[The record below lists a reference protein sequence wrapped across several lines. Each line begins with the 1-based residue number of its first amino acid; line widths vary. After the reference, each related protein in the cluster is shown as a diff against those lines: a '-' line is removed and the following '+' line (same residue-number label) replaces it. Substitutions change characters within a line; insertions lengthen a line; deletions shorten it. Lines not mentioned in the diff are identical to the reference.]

1 MRIQT
6 RSSSKHIT
14 FAAHAP
20 HAISA
25 ESAARSTQISA
36 RARIASR
43 SGVGVGVG
51 TASTTAK
58 RLFDDGAPRMSQ
70 LKVLVDHAARRHC
83 AGCRLRSKPR
93 HASLTLARLLRFDRD
108 LDGDTA
114 TVCADVAVQTAVAT
128 EHHSAVSA
136 CPGPDRR
143 SRDAS
148 MREKFPSPPSVSLY
162 SDANTDGLGR
172 FRLHAQLMYMH
183 VYVSCCASLSQ

>member
-1 MRIQT
+1 MNVQT
-6 RSSSKHIT
+6 QSSSKHIT

-70 LKVLVDHAARRHC
+70 LKVLVDHAERRHC
-83 AGCRLRSKPR
+83 IGCRLRSKPR
-93 HASLTLARLLRFDRD
+93 HASALTLARLLRFDRD

-114 TVCADVAVQTAVAT
+114 TVCADVAVQTAVAS

-136 CPGPDRR
+136 CLGSNRS

-148 MREKFPSPPSVSLY
+148 MREKSSFYRALL
-162 SDANTDGLGR
+162 AAKL
-172 FRLHAQLMYMH
+172 
-183 VYVSCCASLSQ
+183 